1 MLPNPYTPG
10 QTPHHLAGRAAE
22 QEAIRDYLAPVI
34 AYGDMAGP
42 PMVITGPRGIGKT
55 SLLDSI
61 RDQARQDGF
70 ITAWTSCQRGQPFLA
85 DLTYTIDR
93 ALRAADAL
101 PAPSGWTNALD
112 RIGVEIAVPVVA
124 NLGLSLSRSRQ
135 EHPRP
140 PAGAI
145 SAVEDVLHLAAN
157 AAYGSGG
164 RRGVGLLVVIDEL
177 HAGAPGELAV
187 LLNALQN
194 LSHDRREN
202 PFALM
207 GAGIPSVG
215 GILTAAATFGERSRW
230 LPLPDL
236 TIPEL
241 AEALQAPARDLD
253 VTWTPDALDIAVTA
267 AQHYPHFV
275 QIIGSATWRTARP
288 TAGDTITSHHAHAG
302 AAAGATEITSLYD
315 ARWASVPD
323 AERAVLTAMAKAH
336 PTPAGDIAR
345 RDIEQA
351 LGTDISTHRARLID
365 KAIID
370 DTQRGYLRFTLP
382 GFADYIRHHTT
393 PGPPARSSHPRRPGS
408 PDATN
413 ARQ

>member
-22 QEAIRDYLAPVI
+22 HEAIRDYLAPVI

-70 ITAWTSCQRGQPFLA
+70 ITACTSCQRGQPFLA

-93 ALRAADAL
+93 AL
-101 PAPSGWTNALD
+101 

-157 AAYGSGG
+157 AAHGSGG

-275 QIIGSATWRTARP
+275 QIIGSATWRTA
-288 TAGDTITSHHAHAG
+288 
-302 AAAGATEITSLYD
+302 
-315 ARWASVPD
+315 W
-323 AERAVLTAMAKAH
+323 
-336 PTPAGDIAR
+336 
-345 RDIEQA
+345 
-351 LGTDISTHRARLID
+351 ARLASAWLSLAWRSAGSRRSSGSPCRTCWPSV
-365 KAIID
+365 KVTPCTWPSCSSAPP
-370 DTQRGYLRFTLP
+370 LKTLNP
-382 GFADYIRHHTT
+382 GRTL
-393 PGPPARSSHPRRPGS
+393 PARSGWP
-408 PDATN
+408 
-413 ARQ
+413 

>member
-70 ITAWTSCQRGQPFLA
+70 ITACTSCQRGQPFLA

-93 ALRAADAL
+93 ALRTADAL

-157 AAYGSGG
+157 AAYGCGG
-164 RRGVGLLVVIDEL
+164 RRGVWVLVVIDEL

-194 LSHDRREN
+194 LSHDRR
-202 PFALM
+202 
-207 GAGIPSVG
+207 
-215 GILTAAATFGERSRW
+215 
-230 LPLPDL
+230 
-236 TIPEL
+236 
-241 AEALQAPARDLD
+241 
-253 VTWTPDALDIAVTA
+253 
-267 AQHYPHFV
+267 
-275 QIIGSATWRTARP
+275 
-288 TAGDTITSHHAHAG
+288 
-302 AAAGATEITSLYD
+302 
-315 ARWASVPD
+315 
-323 AERAVLTAMAKAH
+323 
-336 PTPAGDIAR
+336 
-345 RDIEQA
+345 
-351 LGTDISTHRARLID
+351 
-365 KAIID
+365 
-370 DTQRGYLRFTLP
+370 
-382 GFADYIRHHTT
+382 
-393 PGPPARSSHPRRPGS
+393 
-408 PDATN
+408 
-413 ARQ
+413 